1 MIDKDMLDAI
11 RQLIE
16 PMQDRINRMDQKLD
30 QSIEQLD
37 QKLAAQKTELI
48 SSVQI
53 LMENTIQTQINLV
66 AEDVQIIRDRMPDSG
81 DIADL
86 QDQISTL
93 KTVVKLHSEDI
104 KSLKKAQ

>member
-1 MIDKDMLDAI
+1 MSEKELLQAILDV
-11 RQLIE
+11 LT
-16 PMQDRINRMDQKLD
+16 PMKADIKSLKSDSNQSKMD
-30 QSIEQLD
+30 
-37 QKLAAQKTELI
+37 I
-48 SSVQI
+48 SGIKI
-53 LMENTIQTQINLV
+53 LLEADIQRQINLIS
-66 AEDVQIIRDRMPDSG
+66 EDVQLIRDRMPDSG

>member
-1 MIDKDMLDAI
+1 
-11 RQLIE
+11 
-16 PMQDRINRMDQKLD
+16 MDQELLEILRQMQNNLGALKGELLNTKHEIL
-30 QSIEQLD
+30 QSVDKKIKESQVEMLSGVKVLLEND
-37 QKLAAQKTELI
+37 
-48 SSVQI
+48 VQS
-53 LMENTIQTQINLV
+53 QINLV